1 MSTIELASRLGWQVV
16 DRPYGASPDGVDI
29 WLEIAT
35 AYASPMRS
43 SGGLE
48 CIVGPGV
55 ADDRKVPW
63 GSGQGTLS
71 NAVIDEK
78 KNPL

>member
-35 AYASPMRS
+35 AYASPVRP
-43 SGGLE
+43 SGGLDS
-48 CIVGPGV
+48 IAGPDV
-55 ADDRKVPW
+55 ADALESALGGHERNLVEC
-63 GSGQGTLS
+63 SY
-71 NAVIDEK
+71 
-78 KNPL
+78 